1 MGYNDSAK
9 NYLIVGAEVV
19 LLANTFQ
26 SVHSVL
32 LTAQWGKEDTAVQK
46 VNATIIHG
54 LNYSVF
60 FSSFS
65 SISLSDYGHI

>member
-32 LTAQWGKEDTAVQK
+32 LTAQWGKDILQFKKLMRQLFMA
-46 VNATIIHG
+46 
-54 LNYSVF
+54 
-60 FSSFS
+60 
-65 SISLSDYGHI
+65 